1 MRALPLPVPP
11 VKDRA
16 SGGLDVPAPLVGPWP
31 RVESIDKE
39 MDDGPLGS
47 ARSLEGPVGFK
58 PRRSGG
64 ESRNKACWCWGTRI
78 QLPGLRGS
86 VGPLLNPGPGDCHGR
101 PFLAIR
107 WSQRTKRMCVTASDS
122 HASEIIAASRCR
134 SKPGVWLQFNQ
145 FILAFLQPKR
155 IMRPFPDQNVTL
167 YPQIVAMVASIGG
180 SQLPLSPTSNTI
192 GLRPESQRGCGWSAS
207 RGVQSDPC
215 IMCLVGCL
223 SGRLEAIERVV
234 VWLDVPLSPF
244 L

>member
-1 MRALPLPVPP
+1 M
-11 VKDRA
+11 
-16 SGGLDVPAPLVGPWP
+16 PAPLVGPWP

-47 ARSLEGPVGFK
+47 KRRLGGPAGFK

-78 QLPGLRGS
+78 QLPGLRRS

-122 HASEIIAASRCR
+122 HASEIIAASRRR

-167 YPQIVAMVASIGG
+167 HPQIVAMVASIGG